1 MERRDRIKKNQQEA
15 NSPQKWLWPVG
26 FWKYAVS
33 ALNYKD
39 PSCSIKKMAPL
50 IALTLSFL
58 VFRAVGFLHGSFVFA
73 YFSNWHY
80 ALRAALGCM
89 FLLTASAHW
98 SNRRPDLMRMVP
110 KRFGNAGLWVSLTGW
125 AELAIAVGLQIHPI
139 AVDAAL
145 AAVALLCCLFPANVK
160 AAREQLQIANSP
172 VLPIV
177 PRFIIQVVFIV
188 AILASI

>member
-1 MERRDRIKKNQQEA
+1 
-15 NSPQKWLWPVG
+15 
-26 FWKYAVS
+26 
-33 ALNYKD
+33 
-39 PSCSIKKMAPL
+39 MAPL
-50 IALTLSFL
+50 IALALSFL

-80 ALRAALGCM
+80 ALRSALGCM

-98 SNRRPDLMRMVP
+98 GQRRPDLTRMVP
-110 KRFGNAGLWVSLTGW
+110 ERFGNAGLWVSFTGW
-125 AELAIAVGLQIHPI
+125 AELAIAVGLQIHSI
-139 AVDAAL
+139 AAY
-145 AAVALLCCLFPANVK
+145 AAVAAAALLCCLFPANVK
-160 AAREQLQIANSP
+160 AAREHLQISGSP